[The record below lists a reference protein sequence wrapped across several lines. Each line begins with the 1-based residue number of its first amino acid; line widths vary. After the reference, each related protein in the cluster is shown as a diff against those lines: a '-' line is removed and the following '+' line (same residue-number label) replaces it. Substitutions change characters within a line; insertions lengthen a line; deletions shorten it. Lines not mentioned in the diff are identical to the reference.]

1 MKTMKNIKKLLA
13 TAVLLLTATVA
24 SAQLTIPGTNVTYRL
39 NNEDW
44 RYLRTFELAEGGDVY
59 LYCYTGHVLVDME
72 GDTVLP
78 FLRIYVNKNYDGDL
92 YDLAYE
98 RYEAQPF
105 QSLKEYS
112 KGNGLPSDGGIG
124 YIGAYTNPS
133 DQKDYQFFMTYFKDK
148 GTSVEFRL
156 ETTKDT
162 FEEMEFEFTDI
173 LSSIK

>member
-1 MKTMKNIKKLLA
+1 MKTMKNIKKVLA